1 MDDILKWIL
10 DHAWAAM
17 AAGFAYF
24 YKRNE
29 TARDKDMATLAK
41 RLDKHQEIISDKL
54 VKKDDFNDL
63 KNFIRDELR
72 YVRDRVDEI
81 ADKGRNS

>member
-1 MDDILKWIL
+1 MDDLLRWVL
-10 DHAWAAM
+10 DHAWAAI

-29 TARDKDMATLAK
+29 KARDDAMVAVNK
-41 RLDKHQEIISDKL
+41 RLDQHADVISDKL

-72 YVRDRVDEI
+72 YVRERVDEI
-81 ADKGRNS
+81 ADRKSL